1 MRYLIQNRK
10 EFAITVLLF
19 IVYAIVLVWAV
30 WSIVHNEF
38 DITNFVSIV
47 ASIISCFAW
56 YFNIPTSEENC
67 RHTGEMRQEKAE
79 KEDGYVGEVMFEE
92 ADDDDI

>member
-1 MRYLIQNRK
+1 MKYLIQNRK

-30 WSIVHNEF
+30 WDIVHGTF
-38 DITNFVSIV
+38 DIKNFLSIV
-47 ASIISCFAW
+47 ASIISYFGW
-56 YFNIPTSEENC
+56 YFNMPTSEENC